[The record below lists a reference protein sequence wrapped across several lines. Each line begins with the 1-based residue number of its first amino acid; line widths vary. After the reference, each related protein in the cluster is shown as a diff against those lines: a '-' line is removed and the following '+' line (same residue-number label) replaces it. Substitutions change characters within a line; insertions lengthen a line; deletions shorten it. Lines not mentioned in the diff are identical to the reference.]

1 MLTFSK
7 EAIADLDQL
16 WLYIAEQ
23 DPQAAD
29 AVIDYLQ
36 DRLLSLARM
45 PTMGRVRPD
54 LWADTH
60 CFSIGKNPWRS
71 GFLVFYRIGKNG
83 IEIAR
88 ILEGHRDI
96 SPEFF
101 E

>member
-7 EAIADLDQL
+7 QALADLDQL

-29 AVIDYLQ
+29 AIIDHLQ
-36 DRLLSLARM
+36 DRLLAFYRAPEIGS
-45 PTMGRVRPD
+45 VRPD
-54 LWADTH
+54 LWPDAH
-60 CFSIGKNPWRS
+60 CFSVGKGSWRS
-71 GFLVFYRIGKNG
+71 GFLVFYRINNEG
-83 IEIAR
+83 IEISH

-96 SPEFF
+96 SPELF